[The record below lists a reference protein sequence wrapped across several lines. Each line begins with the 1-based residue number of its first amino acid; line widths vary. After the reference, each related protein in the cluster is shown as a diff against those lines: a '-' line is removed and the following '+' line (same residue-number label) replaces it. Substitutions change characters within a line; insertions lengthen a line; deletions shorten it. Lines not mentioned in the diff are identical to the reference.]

1 MSRFWDMGFTFSKDA
16 RALIKKLTPAAGCP
30 MSRLWDMG
38 FTHYTNSNSKSHPGR
53 RINVEDILHVP

>member
-38 FTHYTNSNSKSHPGR
+38 FTFSKDAR
-53 RINVEDILHVP
+53 ALI